1 MDEKPHWGLFVYNES
16 MAFHIITLFPEAL
29 EAYFKESIIGK
40 AVKRRIIKV
49 KYYDLRKYSTDKKH
63 KKVDD
68 RAYGG
73 GPGMVLGVEPI
84 VRAVEKAVGRKKNV
98 KIILLSA
105 GGNQFDNKMAK
116 NLTKYKDIVLIAGRY
131 EGVDDRIKKIFR
143 VEEVSI
149 GPYVLTGG
157 EVPAMVV
164 VDAVARQV
172 KGVLGK
178 KESLE
183 EARYGVG
190 VPVYTRP
197 EVFRHKGK
205 EYKVPKILLSGNH
218 KEIDT
223 WRKKH
228 RKPRE

>member
-1 MDEKPHWGLFVYNES
+1 MVT
-16 MAFHIITLFPEAL
+16 FHIITLFPEVL

-40 AVKRRIIKV
+40 ALKRRIIKV
-49 KYYDLRKYSTDKKH
+49 KFYDLRKYSTDKKH

-73 GPGMVLGVEPI
+73 GPGMVLEVKAI
-84 VRAVEKAVGRKKNV
+84 VRAVENAVGRKKNV

-105 GGNQFDNKMAK
+105 GGKQFDNKMAK

-131 EGVDDRIKKIFR
+131 EGIDDRIKKIFK

-178 KESLE
+178 EKSLE

-197 EVFRHKGK
+197 EVFEHKGK